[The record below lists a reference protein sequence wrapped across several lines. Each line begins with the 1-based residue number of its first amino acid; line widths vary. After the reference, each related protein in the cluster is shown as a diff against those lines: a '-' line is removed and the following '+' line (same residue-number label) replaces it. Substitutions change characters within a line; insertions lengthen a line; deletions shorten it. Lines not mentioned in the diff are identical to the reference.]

1 MKDLLASRRAVALV
15 TALVVA
21 LACGGAALAVGGSAA
36 DTIKGCYKKSTG
48 DLRVLK
54 SGASCKSS
62 ELAIS
67 WNKDGPKGAA
77 GAPGAKGADGAPGAK
92 GDTGATG
99 PQGEPG
105 AKGADGA
112 AGAKG
117 DTGAAGANGDT
128 GAAGANGDT
137 GAAGAKGDTGATGA
151 TGPKGDTG
159 ATGPKGDNALV
170 GGGAAFVD
178 PAETTGYVGLTGAQN
193 VAAAAAGAQGPVPF
207 AGTLRNFRA
216 RLAAAAP
223 SAVTLTAQVAGVDQP
238 VTCTIASGAT
248 ACADT
253 THSAVLAAG
262 DLVDVKVTHAGG
274 ALRGLVWTAQLDA
287 T

>member
-117 DTGAAGANGDT
+117 DTGAAGA
-128 GAAGANGDT
+128 
-137 GAAGAKGDTGATGA
+137 KGDTGATGA

-159 ATGPKGDNALV
+159 ATGAKGDNALV

-262 DLVDVKVTHAGG
+262 DLVDVKVTHAAG

-287 T
+287 A

>member
-117 DTGAAGANGDT
+117 DN
-128 GAAGANGDT
+128 
-137 GAAGAKGDTGATGA
+137 
-151 TGPKGDTG
+151 
-159 ATGPKGDNALV
+159 NALV

-262 DLVDVKVTHAGG
+262 DLVDVKVTHAAG

>member
-112 AGAKG
+112 TGAKG
-117 DTGAAGANGDT
+117 DN
-128 GAAGANGDT
+128 
-137 GAAGAKGDTGATGA
+137 
-151 TGPKGDTG
+151 
-159 ATGPKGDNALV
+159 NALV

-262 DLVDVKVTHAGG
+262 DLVDVKVTHAAG

-287 T
+287 A

>member
-1 MKDLLASRRAVALV
+1 MKDLLASRRAVALL
-15 TALVVA
+15 TAVVVA

-36 DTIKGCYKKSTG
+36 NTIKGCYKKSTG

-67 WNKDGPKGAA
+67 WNKEGPKGAA
-77 GAPGAKGADGAPGAK
+77 GAPGAKGADGA
-92 GDTGATG
+92 TGAN
-99 PQGEPG
+99 
-105 AKGADGA
+105 GADGA
-112 AGAKG
+112 A
-117 DTGAAGANGDT
+117 
-128 GAAGANGDT
+128 
-137 GAAGAKGDTGATGA
+137 
-151 TGPKGDTG
+151 GPKGDTG
-159 ATGPKGDNALV
+159 ATGAAGPKGDTGATGAKGDNALV